1 MYEELQYRV
10 CRACLEA
17 HMPIVGIWAQ
27 ITHSCGGNKTTY
39 RIFTGRAMM
48 YSLKQ
53 LFDDYKD
60 PFDDIDYFPSFE
72 IMPDFGTATEQEK
85 RWYSWQRESDI
96 RTAKRLRLYL
106 KKEEE
111 LLYK

>member
-1 MYEELQYRV
+1 
-10 CRACLEA
+10 
-17 HMPIVGIWAQ
+17 MPVTGLWAQ
-27 ITHSCGGNKTTY
+27 INHPCAGNRTIY

-48 YSLKQ
+48 HGLRQ
-53 LFDDYKD
+53 LFCDYKD

-72 IMPDFGTATEQEK
+72 PMENLDMATEREK
-85 RWYSWQRESDI
+85 KWYSWQRESDI